1 MNPIS
6 KEELEQMRRLIKE
19 NHPNE
24 ACFGQEK
31 TVQKVRGLGDVVAAA
46 TSALG
51 IKPCGGCKKRQSW
64 LNKLVK
70 FR

>member
-1 MNPIS
+1 MKPIS

>member
-1 MNPIS
+1 MKPIS

-31 TVQKVRGLGDVVAAA
+31 TVQKVRGLGDIVAAA

-51 IKPCGGCKKRQSW
+51 IKPCGGCKRRQSW